1 MVKVLCGKGP
11 GFWIRE
17 PYTEF
22 ECRMYAAYSADSVR
36 YRLERKCIT
45 EATMTERDRRALAE
59 DPVPPF
65 SDKERRRAERE
76 YPDDW
81 WLINDETWPP
91 SPKEYEPI
99 YAAVANATHLTIVH
113 ARPLVPVGSP
123 AAAARPSAPA
133 DTPQSTPQA
142 ERPSRRQAR

>member
-11 GFWIRE
+11 EFWIKK

-22 ECRMYAAYSADSVR
+22 EYRMYAAYSADSVR
-36 YRLERKCIT
+36 RRLARGNIA
-45 EATMTERDRRALAE
+45 EATMTEYDRRALAE

-76 YPDDW
+76 YPDDYW
-81 WLINDETWPP
+81 MIEGETWPP
-91 SPKEYEPI
+91 DPEQV
-99 YAAVANATHLTIVH
+99 AAAYRAVDNATHITIVH

-133 DTPQSTPQA
+133 D
-142 ERPSRRQAR
+142 SRRQHQTTPAARSPKA